1 MAYERRE
8 VVERDDP
15 YDRTE
20 AIPPV
25 HETEVVE
32 RRSTA
37 AVDRHEAVAYD
48 PYANR
53 RIAAEKL
60 VQAIYLI
67 FGLIETL
74 LLIRFVLRALGAN
87 PNAGFAQF
95 IYGITGGLVAPFVG
109 LFGSPSYDGSVLEL
123 NSLVAL
129 IVYALLGWLIAKIVW
144 LLIGE
149 SRSAVTTRS
158 STLDTH
164 VH

>member
-8 VVERDDP
+8 VVESTDP

-25 HETEVVE
+25 EREVVT
-32 RRSTA
+32 RRPA
-37 AVDRHEAVAYD
+37 AEVDRREAVAYD

-53 RIAAEKL
+53 RIAADKL
-60 VQAIYLI
+60 VQAVYLI

-95 IYGITGGLVAPFVG
+95 IYGITAGLVAPFAG
-109 LFGSPSYDGSVLEL
+109 LFGTPSYDGSVLEL

-129 IVYALLGWLIAKIVW
+129 IVYALLGWLIAKIIW
-144 LLIGE
+144 ILIGE
-149 SRSAVTTRS
+149 SRSAVTTHS
-158 STLDTH
+158 STVDTH